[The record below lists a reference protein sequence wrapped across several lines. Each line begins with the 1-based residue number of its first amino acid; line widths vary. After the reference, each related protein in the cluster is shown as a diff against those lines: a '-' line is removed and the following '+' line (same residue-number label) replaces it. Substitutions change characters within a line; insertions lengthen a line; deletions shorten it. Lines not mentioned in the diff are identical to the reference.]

1 MSKQSTKSKQVAI
14 IGLGTFGTNL
24 AVLLHKSGYDVL
36 AIDKS
41 SELVENI
48 SPLVTHAVRADAT
61 NESALQ
67 KLGISSFDLVVVT
80 VGESIQDSV
89 MITIL
94 LNKLGVRYIVAR
106 ADNELHGDILEK
118 VGANKVIF
126 PERDTAMRTGP
137 VLTMRGVVDFIPL
150 ENGSGIVKAKA
161 TPYFVGKTLGDIG
174 FGTKAGYEAV
184 VLMIQRGKEGI
195 INPGTDEVVSHID
208 VLIMAGNNIEI
219 ERLLE
224 KTEEPGE
231 NTIRRPFNGK
241 MGKIKPD

>member
-1 MSKQSTKSKQVAI
+1 MSKNVKNKQVAV
-14 IGLGTFGTNL
+14 IGLGTFGMNL
-24 AVLLHKSGYDVL
+24 ATLLNKAGYEVL

-41 SELVENI
+41 IERVESI
-48 SPLVTHAVRADAT
+48 GPQVTHAVRADAT
-61 NESALQ
+61 NEAALQ
-67 KLGISSFDLVVVT
+67 KLGLSSFDVVVVT

-89 MITIL
+89 LITIL
-94 LNKLGVRYIVAR
+94 LTKLGVRYIVAR
-106 ADNELHGDILEK
+106 AENPLHGDILEHI
-118 VGANKVIF
+118 GANKVIF

-137 VLTMRGVVDFIPL
+137 ILTMPGVVDFIPL

-174 FGTKAGYEAV
+174 FGTKAGNEAV

-208 VLIMAGNNIEI
+208 ILIMAGNIINI

-224 KTEEPGE
+224 ITESPEE
-231 NTIRRPFNGK
+231 NTDKKRNIGK
-241 MGKIKPD
+241 K